1 MPTWSGARGVH
12 KSGHGEVG
20 QDLRSCRW
28 RHAMVEVV
36 KERLE
41 VGDLEAEEGEGDD

>member
-1 MPTWSGARGVH
+1 MER
-12 KSGHGEVG
+12 HGEVG